1 MPFVSQ
7 LTRTAVLALTSALIL
22 VPPGEA
28 QEPETPVSARFTD
41 ADVRFMQDMIIHH
54 AQAVEMTALVAA
66 RTERADVRRLAARI
80 QVSQEDELELMGRWL
95 EGRGQSVPD
104 AHGHHA
110 GHGAHGGHGHD
121 DARHRLMPGMV
132 GAEDMARLRAARGS
146 EFDRLFLEFM
156 IRHHEGALVM
166 VEELMA
172 TDGAGQ
178 ESEIFQFASHVDSDQ
193 RIEIARM
200 RMMLEQ
206 GG

>member
-1 MPFVSQ
+1 MSILSQ
-7 LTRTAVLALTSALIL
+7 LTRTSIVALSAALIL
-22 VPPGEA
+22 VATGEA
-28 QEPETPVSARFTD
+28 QEPATPVSARYTA

-80 QVSQEDELELMGRWL
+80 EVSQEDELEFMRRWL
-95 EGRGQSVPD
+95 EARDQAVPD
-104 AHGHHA
+104 AHGHH
-110 GHGAHGGHGHD
+110 GGHGGHGHD
-121 DARHRLMPGMV
+121 DAEHRLMPGMV
-132 GAEDMARLRAARGS
+132 GAEDMARLRAATGS
-146 EFDRLFLEFM
+146 EFDGLFLELM